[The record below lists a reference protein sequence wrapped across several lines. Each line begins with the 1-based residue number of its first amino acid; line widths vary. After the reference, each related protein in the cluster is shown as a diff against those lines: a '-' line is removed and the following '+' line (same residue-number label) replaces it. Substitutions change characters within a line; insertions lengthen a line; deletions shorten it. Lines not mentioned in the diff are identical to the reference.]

1 MRLRLAIGILGVCAG
16 FLANTAPTNA
26 ALEPEYTQ
34 ESVQLVGTCG
44 NVWAK
49 ADVVRQ
55 YVFNTHRS
63 HVDVWRLRTREGQR
77 FTTFAGASPN
87 ACSTDIERGVSIIG
101 GIHSIEIIGG
111 MYIYVDAPAGSF
123 DGDAVCQAPCTA
135 GQFVAAFYGTDT
147 TWTAPQGPR
156 IVTCLTRQRSVR
168 RSDRTYA
175 AARRRSFIHGMQ
187 ETNTRMIATAAN
199 LRHSGSRCRVT

>member
-16 FLANTAPTNA
+16 FLATTARTHA
-26 ALEPEYTQ
+26 ALEPAYTQ
-34 ESVQLVGTCG
+34 EGVQLVGTCG

-63 HVDVWRLRTREGQR
+63 HVDVWLQRTREGQR

-111 MYIYVDAPAGSF
+111 MYIYVPAHEPVTHYHGLVLPPH
-123 DGDAVCQAPCTA
+123 GGA
-135 GQFVAAFYGTDT
+135 G
-147 TWTAPQGPR
+147 
-156 IVTCLTRQRSVR
+156 IRSTLSPPHDV
-168 RSDRTYA
+168 S
-175 AARRRSFIHGMQ
+175 S
-187 ETNTRMIATAAN
+187 
-199 LRHSGSRCRVT
+199 

>member
-147 TWTAPQGPR
+147 TWTAPQGFLNLHVPPR
-156 IVTCLTRQRSVR
+156 SAYWPLLCKTVYVRSPLDWPGPPIRSSEDIASTC
-168 RSDRTYA
+168 
-175 AARRRSFIHGMQ
+175 
-187 ETNTRMIATAAN
+187 
-199 LRHSGSRCRVT
+199 